1 MKTKKLYIAL
11 SMLAATVGFSSCDS
25 YLDKL
30 PDNRMELS
38 TPEDVSKLLVS
49 AYSEIHPVYILEMYS
64 DNTDEYDNTA
74 WTAESR
80 MQDQAYAWKD
90 ITDPGS
96 SNESVV
102 NIWDGYYSAI
112 RTCNEAIAYIKKL
125 SPAEQDDYKAQL
137 GEALVA
143 RAYAEFMLS
152 TVFCRAYNP
161 ETAATDLGLPYPTEP
176 NYSLV
181 VNYERGTLAELY
193 AKIDAD
199 LKEGLPLLTNTYDHP
214 KFHFTPAAANAFAAR
229 FYLYYQK
236 PELAIAHANAVLG
249 TEPASK
255 LRNWTA
261 WNQLSANDQ
270 IQPNAYVNSSN
281 PANLLLQVV
290 YSGWGYYGGPTLLG
304 KKYAHGRLI
313 SQTETLQ
320 AQGPWGKTA
329 DVCGYTVFYNDALSN
344 YFLRKN
350 PGILQYTDE
359 QQTTGFIQSEMSC
372 FNTDETLMV
381 RAEAY
386 AMQKDYVNA
395 LKDIN
400 AELSAFAPGA
410 KPLTLE
416 TIKDF
421 YDNLDYYTPENPTP
435 KKELHPSFT
444 LDMENQEPMLQCI
457 LQLRRLLTIHEGL
470 RMQDIKRYGI
480 TIYRRRLTEG
490 NVIERVTDTMD
501 KDDPRLSIQLPSE
514 VLSAGMQANPRNT
527 TNK

>member
-1 MKTKKLYIAL
+1 M
-11 SMLAATVGFSSCDS
+11 
-25 YLDKL
+25 
-30 PDNRMELS
+30 
-38 TPEDVSKLLVS
+38 
-49 AYSEIHPVYILEMYS
+49 
-64 DNTDEYDNTA
+64 
-74 WTAESR
+74 
-80 MQDQAYAWKD
+80 
-90 ITDPGS
+90 
-96 SNESVV
+96 
-102 NIWDGYYSAI
+102 
-112 RTCNEAIAYIKKL
+112 
-125 SPAEQDDYKAQL
+125 
-137 GEALVA
+137 
-143 RAYAEFMLS
+143 
-152 TVFCRAYNP
+152 
-161 ETAATDLGLPYPTEP
+161 
-176 NYSLV
+176 
-181 VNYERGTLAELY
+181 
-193 AKIDAD
+193 
-199 LKEGLPLLTNTYDHP
+199 
-214 KFHFTPAAANAFAAR
+214 
-229 FYLYYQK
+229 
-236 PELAIAHANAVLG
+236 
-249 TEPASK
+249 
-255 LRNWTA
+255 
-261 WNQLSANDQ
+261 
-270 IQPNAYVNSSN
+270 
-281 PANLLLQVV
+281 
-290 YSGWGYYGGPTLLG
+290 
-304 KKYAHGRLI
+304 I

-444 LDMENQEPMLQCI
+444 LD
-457 LQLRRLLTIHEGL
+457 
-470 RMQDIKRYGI
+470 
-480 TIYRRRLTEG
+480 
-490 NVIERVTDTMD
+490 
-501 KDDPRLSIQLPSE
+501 KDDPRLAIQLPSE